1 MAMVTVSIL
10 KQYLPEVTGD
20 TANTDLEALLDRVE
34 AATAR
39 YMGWPKP
46 DSLASPRM
54 LATTYTFFLD
64 APTIENPDVLQLPM
78 RPVQSITSIHSD
90 IDRQYGSDTLIDAS
104 TYTLDQYKGQVTL
117 NPITATDYFDRGYRA
132 IKVICSAG
140 FANSNLPAD
149 LEHGICVWA
158 SQLHR
163 NKATQGKD
171 SITQRAATISIS
183 PKNMPPEVKEI
194 LAPFREPRKIL

>member
-1 MAMVTVSIL
+1 MPMVTVTTL

-20 TANTDLEALLDRVE
+20 AANTDLEALLDRVE

-39 YMGWPKP
+39 YMGWRKP
-46 DSLASPRM
+46 DNLASPRM
-54 LATTYTFFLD
+54 LASTHTFYLD
-64 APTIENPDVLQLPM
+64 GPTNENPQVLQLPM
-78 RPVQSITSIHSD
+78 RPVQSIASIHSD
-90 IDRQYGSDTLIDAS
+90 VDRQYGSDTLIDAA
-104 TYTLDQYKGQVTL
+104 TYSLDKYLGQVIL
-117 NPITATDYFDRGYRA
+117 DPITATDYFERGFRS
-132 IKVICSAG
+132 IKVVCEAG
-140 FANSNLPAD
+140 YANSELPND

-183 PKNMPPEVKEI
+183 PKTMPKEVAEI
-194 LAPFREPRKIL
+194 FAAFREPRQIL

>member
-1 MAMVTVSIL
+1 MAMVTVSTL
-10 KQYLPEVTGD
+10 KQYLPEITGNN
-20 TANTDLEALLDRVE
+20 ANTDLESLLDRVE

-39 YMGWPKP
+39 YMGWRKPKN
-46 DSLASPRM
+46 LASPRM
-54 LATTYTFFLD
+54 LSATYEFFLD
-64 APTIENPDVLQLPM
+64 GPTYEDPQVLQIPM

-90 IDRQYGSDTLIDAS
+90 IDRQYGSDTLIDS
-104 TYTLDQYKGQVTL
+104 SEYTLDQYEGRVIMD
-117 NPITATDYFDRGYRA
+117 PIVATDIFERGYRA
-132 IKVICSAG
+132 IKVVCEAG
-140 FANSNLPAD
+140 FANSTLPAD

-183 PKNMPPEVKEI
+183 AKNMPPEIKEI
-194 LAPFREPRKIL
+194 LAPFRESRQLL

>member
-1 MAMVTVSIL
+1 MAMVTVTTL
-10 KQYLPEVTGD
+10 KQYLPEITGT

-39 YMGWPKP
+39 YFGWPKP

-54 LATTYTFFLD
+54 LATTYTIYLD
-64 APTIENPDVLQLPM
+64 GPTYARHDVLQLPI

-90 IDRQYGSDTLIDAS
+90 IDRQYGSDTLIDAA
-104 TYTLDQYKGQVTL
+104 TYSLDQYLGQVIL
-117 NPITATDYFDRGYRA
+117 NPITASDTFDRGYRA
-132 IKVICSAG
+132 IKVVCSAG
-140 FANSNLPAD
+140 FANANLPAD

-171 SITQRAATISIS
+171 SITQRAATIAIS

-194 LAPFREPRKIL
+194 LAPFRESRQIF

>member
-1 MAMVTVSIL
+1 MPMVTVSTL
-10 KQYLPEVTGD
+10 KQYLPEITGD

-39 YMGWPKP
+39 YMGWGKP
-46 DSLASPRM
+46 DTLASPRM
-54 LATTYTFFLD
+54 LSTTYTFYLD
-64 APTIENPDVLQLPM
+64 GPTNTNPQVLQLPM

-90 IDRQYGSDTLIDAS
+90 IDRQYGSATLIDSA
-104 TYTLDQYKGQVTL
+104 TYTLDQYKGQVIL
-117 NPITATDYFDRGYRA
+117 NPITATDIFERGYRA
-132 IKVICSAG
+132 IKVVCQAG
-140 FANSNLPAD
+140 YANSYLPAD

-163 NKATQGKD
+163 NKATQGKE

-183 PKNMPPEVKEI
+183 PKNMPDEVKEI
-194 LAPFREPRKIL
+194 LAPFRESRQLL

>member
-1 MAMVTVSIL
+1 MPMVTVTTL

-20 TANTDLEALLDRVE
+20 AANTDLEALLDRVE

-39 YMGWPKP
+39 YMGWRKP
-46 DSLASPRM
+46 DNLASPRM
-54 LATTYTFFLD
+54 LASTHTFYLD
-64 APTIENPDVLQLPM
+64 GPTNENPQVLQLPM
-78 RPVQSITSIHSD
+78 RPVQSIASIHSD
-90 IDRQYGSDTLIDAS
+90 VDRQYGSDTLIDAA
-104 TYTLDQYKGQVTL
+104 TYSLDKYLGQVIL
-117 NPITATDYFDRGYRA
+117 NPITATDYFERGFRS
-132 IKVICSAG
+132 IKVVCEAG
-140 FANSNLPAD
+140 YANSELPND

-183 PKNMPPEVKEI
+183 PKTMPKEVAEI
-194 LAPFREPRKIL
+194 FAAFREPRQIL

>member
-10 KQYLPEVTGD
+10 QQYLPEITGT

-39 YMGWPKP
+39 YMGWGKA
-46 DSLASPRM
+46 DNLASPRM
-54 LATTYTFFLD
+54 LSATYTFYLD
-64 APTIENPDVLQLPM
+64 TPTLENPDVLQLPM

-104 TYTLDQYKGQVTL
+104 TYSLDQYLGQVIL
-117 NPITATDYFDRGYRA
+117 NPVTATDYFDRGYRA
-132 IKVICSAG
+132 IKVVCEAG
-140 FANSNLPAD
+140 FANNKLPSD

-183 PKNMPPEVKEI
+183 PKNMPLEVKEI
-194 LAPFREPRKIL
+194 LAPFREPRKIF

>member
-1 MAMVTVSIL
+1 MAMVTVTTL
-10 KQYLPEVTGD
+10 KQYLPEITGT

-39 YMGWPKP
+39 YMGWGKG
-46 DSLASPRM
+46 DNLASPRM
-54 LATTYTFFLD
+54 LSATYTFFLD
-64 APTIENPDVLQLPM
+64 APTNDNPDVLQLPM
-78 RPVQSITSIHSD
+78 RPVQSIASIHSD
-90 IDRQYGSDTLIDAS
+90 IDRQYGSDTLINAS
-104 TYTLDQYKGQVTL
+104 TYTLDQYLGQVIL
-117 NPITATDYFDRGYRA
+117 NPVTATDYFDRGYRA
-132 IKVICSAG
+132 IKVVCEAG
-140 FANSNLPAD
+140 FANSELPSD

-183 PKNMPPEVKEI
+183 PKSMPPEVKEI
-194 LAPFREPRKIL
+194 LAPFRESRQIF

>member
-1 MAMVTVSIL
+1 MAMVTVSTL
-10 KQYLPEVTGD
+10 KQYLPEITGNN
-20 TANTDLEALLDRVE
+20 ANTDLESLLDRVE

-39 YMGWPKP
+39 YMGWRKPKN
-46 DSLASPRM
+46 LASPRM
-54 LATTYTFFLD
+54 LSATYEFFLD
-64 APTIENPDVLQLPM
+64 GPTYEDPQVLQIPM

-90 IDRQYGSDTLIDAS
+90 IDRQYGSNTLIDAS
-104 TYTLDQYKGQVTL
+104 EYTLDQYEGRVIMD
-117 NPITATDYFDRGYRA
+117 PIVATDIFERGYRA
-132 IKVICSAG
+132 IKVVCEAG
-140 FANSNLPAD
+140 FANSTLPAD

-183 PKNMPPEVKEI
+183 AKNMPPEIKEI
-194 LAPFREPRKIL
+194 LAPFRESRQLL

>member
-10 KQYLPEVTGD
+10 KQYLPEITGD

-34 AATAR
+34 TATAR
-39 YMGWPKP
+39 YMGWGKP

-54 LATTYTFFLD
+54 LVTAYTFYLD
-64 APTIENPDVLQLPM
+64 GPTTTNLQVLQLPM
-78 RPVQSITSIHSD
+78 RPIQSITSIHSD
-90 IDRQYGSDTLIDAS
+90 IDRQYGSDTLIDSS
-104 TYTLDQYKGQVTL
+104 TYTLDQYKGQVIL
-117 NPITATDYFDRGYRA
+117 NPITATDYFDRGFRA
-132 IKVICSAG
+132 IKVVCEAG
-140 FANSNLPAD
+140 FANSFLPSD

-183 PKNMPPEVKEI
+183 PKNMPDEVKEI
-194 LAPFREPRKIL
+194 FAPFRESRQLL